1 MEDRSRVSKTDLS
14 TLILLITLLSG
25 LGCWA
30 GCTELRKKTLLLV
43 KTYKFV
49 IVLVRDSQEKKLV
62 EKLVE
67 KFVEKFVEI
76 YYTGKMEILE

>member
-1 MEDRSRVSKTDLS
+1 MVLLHLM
-14 TLILLITLLSG
+14 TLFPGEIFEAQG
-25 LGCWA
+25 
-30 GCTELRKKTLLLV
+30 
-43 KTYKFV
+43 
-49 IVLVRDSQEKKLV
+49 RDSQEKKLV

>member
-1 MEDRSRVSKTDLS
+1 MRNVGTPKPASSALALS
-14 TLILLITLLSG
+14 TWVTWVATRAPND
-25 LGCWA
+25 LG
-30 GCTELRKKTLLLV
+30 
-43 KTYKFV
+43 
-49 IVLVRDSQEKKLV
+49 RDSQEKKFV

>member
-1 MEDRSRVSKTDLS
+1 MSS
-14 TLILLITLLSG
+14 TCLWYNTAQGQQGGLRFGDYCLQLLG
-25 LGCWA
+25 
-30 GCTELRKKTLLLV
+30 
-43 KTYKFV
+43 
-49 IVLVRDSQEKKLV
+49 RDSQEKKFV

>member
-1 MEDRSRVSKTDLS
+1 MGPN
-14 TLILLITLLSG
+14 ILG
-25 LGCWA
+25 
-30 GCTELRKKTLLLV
+30 
-43 KTYKFV
+43 
-49 IVLVRDSQEKKLV
+49 RDSQEKKLV

>member
-1 MEDRSRVSKTDLS
+1 MSKTL
-14 TLILLITLLSG
+14 
-25 LGCWA
+25 
-30 GCTELRKKTLLLV
+30 KKPTS
-43 KTYKFV
+43 KIAPRSFHDAKQG
-49 IVLVRDSQEKKLV
+49 RDSQEKKFV